1 MPEIRSN
8 LPATATTLNE
18 GFTMPITKRNYNR
31 QYAPIY
37 YMRLHQLMSQVLDS
51 AAAKWAD
58 KNVKYLNKC
67 LDVDVG
73 DTVFVVGTLFKDMKY
88 KPSMLEEVTRSHWG
102 APPGKK
108 PKYVDPQ
115 GDSCDDDG
123 HKDDSSIQLED
134 SSGRITLVGPKVQEF
149 MLITGVVC
157 AVLGTAGEN
166 GRFTV
171 VDVVWAGFPEQA
183 YRPLS
188 GVKDGGDEEDV
199 EMVDDENDS
208 PEDTYICLASGLYI
222 GQKKTDYKHVL
233 LAEYLQGLL
242 EEEGEDNGQVK
253 ARNIARFIMA
263 GNNCSLE
270 SERPVI
276 DTLSRNVDLDAFKP
290 MARVDEYIA
299 QLLPSISVDVMAG
312 NDDPGNMSLPQQP
325 LHLSMFPQSRK
336 FKKATFGSVTNP
348 HWWDFSSQKENG
360 MPLKVLGTSGQNV
373 SDIYKY
379 LIEGRDDVLDIMQ
392 HTLAWRHLC
401 PTAPDTLTCYPYGD
415 DDPFIIKETPHL
427 YFCGNQDEF
436 ATSVVQQDGVAVR
449 LVAVPRFDETG
460 EVVLVNMRTL
470 KAEVVK
476 IANAST
482 SA

>member
-1 MPEIRSN
+1 MPEIRAN
-8 LPATATTLNE
+8 LPAIASPLND
-18 GFTMPITKRNYNR
+18 GFTLPITKRNYNR

-51 AAAKWAD
+51 ATSKWAD

-67 LDVDVG
+67 LDVLVG
-73 DTVFVVGTLFKDMKY
+73 DTVFVVGTLFKEMKY

-115 GDSCDDDG
+115 GDESEDG
-123 HKDDSSIQLED
+123 GHRDDSSIQLED

-171 VDVVWAGFPEQA
+171 VDVVWGGFPEQVH
-183 YRPLS
+183 RPLS
-188 GVKDGGDEEDV
+188 GVSEDV
-199 EMVDDENDS
+199 EMADVATS
-208 PEDTYICLASGLYI
+208 EDTEDKYICLASGLYI

-242 EEEGEDNGQVK
+242 DDDSEPSSTSPK
-253 ARNIARFIMA
+253 ARNISRLILA
-263 GNNCSLE
+263 GNNCAPE

-276 DTLSRNVDLDAFKP
+276 DTLSRTVDLDAFKP

-299 QLLPSISVDVMAG
+299 QLLPSMSVDIMAG

-325 LHLSMFPQSRK
+325 LHLSMFPLSRK
-336 FKKATFGSVTNP
+336 FKTATFASVTNP
-348 HWWDFSSQKENG
+348 HWWDFSSEKT
-360 MPLKVLGTSGQNV
+360 PLKVLGTSGQNV

-379 LIEGRDDVLDIMQ
+379 LVEGRDDILDIME

-401 PTAPDTLTCYPYGD
+401 PTAPDTLTCYPYGE
-415 DDPFIIKETPHL
+415 DDPFIIRETPHV

-436 ATSVVQQDGVAVR
+436 QTSVIHHEGVSVR

-460 EVVLVNMRTL
+460 EVVLVNTRTL

-476 IANAST
+476 VVAE
-482 SA
+482 

>member
-1 MPEIRSN
+1 MPEIRTN
-8 LPATATTLNE
+8 LAAKETPLNE
-18 GFTMPITKRNYNR
+18 GFTLPITKRNYNR

-37 YMRLHQLMSQVLDS
+37 YMRLHQLMSQVID
-51 AAAKWAD
+51 AATAKWAD

-67 LDVDVG
+67 LDMLVG
-73 DTVFVVGTLFKDMKY
+73 ETVYVVGTLFKDMKY

-108 PKYVDPQ
+108 PKYVDAQ
-115 GDSCDDDG
+115 GDSEDG
-123 HKDDSSIQLED
+123 EAKKDDSSIQLED
-134 SSGRITLVGPKVQEF
+134 ASGRITLVGPKVQEF

-157 AVLGTAGEN
+157 GVLGTAGEN

-171 VDVVWAGFPEQA
+171 VDVVWGGFPEQVP
-183 YRPLS
+183 RPLGS
-188 GVKDGGDEEDV
+188 QDEDV
-199 EMVDDENDS
+199 EMADADT
-208 PEDTYICLASGLYI
+208 EDAYICLASGLYI

-242 EEEGEDNGQVK
+242 EDGEGEVK
-253 ARNIARFIMA
+253 AKSISRLILA

-276 DTLSRNVDLDAFKP
+276 DTLSRTVDLDAFKP
-290 MARVDEYIA
+290 MAQVDEYIA
-299 QLLPSISVDVMAG
+299 QLLPSISVDIMAG

-336 FKKATFGSVTNP
+336 FKKATFGSVSNP
-348 HWWDFSSQKENG
+348 HWWDFSDQQ
-360 MPLKVLGTSGQNV
+360 PLKVLGTSGQNA

-379 LIEGRDDVLDIMQ
+379 LIDGRDDILDIME

-436 ATSVVQQDGVAVR
+436 LTSVVKRDGVSVR

-476 IANAST
+476 IVAE
-482 SA
+482 